1 MFIPSWGGEV
11 RTLYTEINNKYV
23 NTPKMIINQYDISLE
38 QQSERVVSEVEMKGM
53 ACSRRL
59 FSLLPESRFA
69 GGGIKEEGSLLISK
83 RDNQILLV
91 DFGEE
96 VLPGDTVSFSI
107 RYSGKIDSKFCYL
120 DIPAEVLQKERRDF
134 LFNID
139 KQYVFQTPDYLLFT
153 PETYWYPRPGT
164 SYSNMSPDWQQTY
177 FSKFG
182 LRVKP
187 LLGLTPLSQG
197 RE

>member
-1 MFIPSWGGEV
+1 M
-11 RTLYTEINNKYV
+11 
-23 NTPKMIINQYDISLE
+23 
-38 QQSERVVSEVEMKGM
+38 
-53 ACSRRL
+53 RRFYL
-59 FSLLPESRFA
+59 A
-69 GGGIKEEGSLLISK
+69 I
-83 RDNQILLV
+83 Q
-91 DFGEE
+91 
-96 VLPGDTVSFSI
+96 VSFSI

-197 RE
+197 EGVKGEDGRLFSLPPNIRHRQFP